1 MMSGGAP
8 CFLFIAAL
16 RLMISRVS
24 PAAALLTVG
33 FKKGVDP

>member
-16 RLMISRVS
+16 RLMIIRIS
-24 PAAALLTVG
+24 PAPVLLTVG